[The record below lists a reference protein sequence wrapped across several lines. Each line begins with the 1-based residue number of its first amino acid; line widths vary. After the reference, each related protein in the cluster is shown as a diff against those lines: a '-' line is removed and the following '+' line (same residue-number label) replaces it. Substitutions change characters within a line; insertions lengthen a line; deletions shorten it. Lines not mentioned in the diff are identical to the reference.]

1 MRHPTKFTPLHRL
14 LHDCYSDDLSIV
26 SRLSGQIQSL
36 IKYIEESQAKRV
48 FIYSHDRHFF
58 LSAMLAAFQVGV
70 ETVLP
75 HTNAPE
81 FISNVIEN
89 SDVLLTEAIVL
100 PAKKSN
106 EVFFKVINPSTTLIA
121 LYTSGSTGN
130 SKKIAKTLC
139 QIEAE
144 IECLNNIWG
153 MTGSRFLPMV
163 SHHYIYGL
171 LFSLLWPVCA
181 QKTFFRYTLATWDEV
196 LNVLK
201 DGDIIVSTPSHLDR
215 FYFLE
220 NDEKIPKVDGADT

>member
-81 FISNVIEN
+81 FLSNVIEN

-100 PAKKSN
+100 PAKK
-106 EVFFKVINPSTTLIA
+106 
-121 LYTSGSTGN
+121 
-130 SKKIAKTLC
+130 
-139 QIEAE
+139 
-144 IECLNNIWG
+144 
-153 MTGSRFLPMV
+153 
-163 SHHYIYGL
+163 
-171 LFSLLWPVCA
+171 
-181 QKTFFRYTLATWDEV
+181 
-196 LNVLK
+196 
-201 DGDIIVSTPSHLDR
+201 
-215 FYFLE
+215 
-220 NDEKIPKVDGADT
+220 